1 MAEIFM
7 INLLPIKI
15 KRYNQIRRIATGQL
29 DDYTTGCF
37 LDYQY
42 VKNHY
47 QLISV
52 SLSKKEE
59 LDVDPRA
66 IQQIE
71 FYGMT
76 RTNSEV
82 CTILEKTKEMV
93 LEFSDGTAKVFQ
105 ASNING

>member
-1 MAEIFM
+1 M
-7 INLLPIKI
+7 
-15 KRYNQIRRIATGQL
+15 
-29 DDYTTGCF
+29 
-37 LDYQY
+37 
-42 VKNHY
+42 
-47 QLISV
+47 

-93 LEFSDGTAKVFQ
+93 LEFSDGTAKVF
-105 ASNING
+105 